1 MRGGVRNG
9 IKAESAQKTGN
20 VTVVSMMEWLFRVD
34 LSHAMN

>member
-1 MRGGVRNG
+1 MRGGARND
-9 IKAESAQKTGN
+9 IKAESERKTGN